1 MASNNS
7 TDGYESQKDRV
18 RDYVTGLARQMGMGD
33 ELEEETR
40 DDMVDK
46 AYQVDQRD
54 KKDAQARLWRD
65 TDNDRRFPNVNQ
77 SQNCWTAVNEYQ
89 LCSKI
94 KGNKRHPTCLKRRND
109 FLNLCPL
116 EWVESYQDQIEE
128 GTFMGV
134 GDFLHPDAVEEEEEE
149 GDDEDDSSDSEDEE

>member
-77 SQNCWTAVNEYQ
+77 SQNCWYVGICAALPSIRTVFECDISWFCCFYTGLPSTNISSVPRLKATKDIQ
-89 LCSKI
+89 L
-94 KGNKRHPTCLKRRND
+94 
-109 FLNLCPL
+109 
-116 EWVESYQDQIEE
+116 
-128 GTFMGV
+128 
-134 GDFLHPDAVEEEEEE
+134 A
-149 GDDEDDSSDSEDEE
+149 